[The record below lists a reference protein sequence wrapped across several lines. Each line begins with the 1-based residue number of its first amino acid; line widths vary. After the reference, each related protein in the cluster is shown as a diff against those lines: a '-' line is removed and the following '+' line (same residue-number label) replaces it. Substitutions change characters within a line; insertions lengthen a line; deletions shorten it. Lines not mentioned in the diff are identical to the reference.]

1 MHGPGGPRGGFHGG
15 PRGGYGPGYGGPH
28 GGHHRPHHG
37 YYRGRRGSKLSST
50 FGGRNSSD
58 GSMLG
63 EFKGT
68 MKYKMYKHGVFLGI
82 PVGLVSFFITNP
94 LFDIQYT
101 YRKNAL
107 EYSKSKNRITEEQ
120 FNLRM
125 IRLEE
130 SNAAN
135 MYRNGYIDEKEYDSM
150 MDNFEAQYLGKSG
163 KSK

>member
-1 MHGPGGPRGGFHGG
+1 MHGPGGPRGGG
-15 PRGGYGPGYGGPH
+15 PRGGFGPGH

-37 YYRGRRGSKLSST
+37 YYGRRKGSKLSST

-58 GSMLG
+58 ESLLG

-68 MKYKMYKHGVFLGI
+68 MKYKMFKHGVFLGV

-94 LFDIQYT
+94 VFDMQYT

-107 EYSKSKNRITEEQ
+107 EYSRSKNRITQEQ

-130 SNAAN
+130 SNVAHL
-135 MYRNGYIDEKEYDSM
+135 YRNGEIDEKQYDSM
-150 MDNFEAQYLGKSG
+150 MDAFEAQYLGKNG

>member
-68 MKYKMYKHGVFLGI
+68 MKYKMLKHGVFIGV

-94 LFDIQYT
+94 VFDIQYT

-107 EYSKSKNRITEEQ
+107 EYSRSKNRITEEQ

-130 SNAAN
+130 SNAAHL
-135 MYRNGYIDEKEYDSM
+135 YRNGYIDEKQYDSM